1 MTQPITTMISDA
13 AAPSPE
19 ELGRFL
25 SQYGA
30 WLLGSGSTCI
40 RVEKNINRMA
50 HAFGMAVEITIM
62 PRHLQVAVCRR
73 GCDELAT
80 HLSAVRQTPTSFN
93 IITRLSELSWAVAD
107 GRIDFDTAKQQFN
120 QIISSDR
127 QSKAAVLL
135 MVALANASF
144 CRLFGGDAAA
154 MAIVGIATLCGYYI
168 KAVLVERGIDIR
180 AVFIICA
187 LVSSILGATDIL
199 FPHGSTPY
207 IAVAT
212 SVLYLVPG
220 IPFLNSFS
228 DLLHR
233 HYICAFSRFA
243 DAVILTGC
251 LSAGLCG
258 GMLLMKIGMF

>member
-1 MTQPITTMISDA
+1 MISEA
-13 AAPSPE
+13 SEPSPE
-19 ELGRFL
+19 VLGRFL

-50 HAFGMAVEITIM
+50 HAFGMDVEITIL
-62 PRHLQVAVCRR
+62 PRHLQIAVCRCGR
-73 GCDELAT
+73 DSVAT
-80 HLSAVRQTPTSFN
+80 CLSAVCQTPTSFN
-93 IITRLSELSWAVAD
+93 IITRLSELSWAIAD
-107 GRIDFDTAKQQFN
+107 GRIDFATAKQRFD
-120 QIISSDR
+120 QIVCSDR
-127 QSKAAVLL
+127 QNKTAVLL

-154 MAIVGIATLCGYYI
+154 MAIVGIATLCGYFL
-168 KAVLVERGIDIR
+168 KTVLIERGIDIR

-187 LVSSILGATDIL
+187 LVSSILGATGIL
-199 FPHGSTPY
+199 FPYGSTPY

-243 DAVILTGC
+243 HAVILTGC

>member
-1 MTQPITTMISDA
+1 MAMTSDS
-13 AAPSPE
+13 AAPSPS

-25 SQYGA
+25 SEYGA

-40 RVEKNINRMA
+40 RLEKNVERIARA
-50 HAFGMAVEITIM
+50 YGMRAEVSIM
-62 PRHLQVAVCRR
+62 PRHIQIAICTDNDA
-73 GCDELAT
+73 GM
-80 HLSAVRQTPTSFN
+80 SAYISSVRHTATSFN
-93 IITRLSELSWAVAD
+93 IITGLSELSWAISD
-107 GRIDFDTAKQQFN
+107 RRIDFAEAMNRFKTV
-120 QIISSDR
+120 ISSDR
-127 QSKAAVLL
+127 QSKAAVLV

-144 CRLFGGDAAA
+144 CRLFGGDATA
-154 MAIVGIATLCGYYI
+154 MLIVGVATLCGYFL
-168 KAVLVERGIDIR
+168 KVFLLERGVDIR
-180 AVFIICA
+180 AVFIVCA

-199 FPHGSTPY
+199 FPYGSTPY

-228 DLLHR
+228 DLFHR
-233 HYICAFSRFA
+233 YYICAFSRFA

>member
-1 MTQPITTMISDA
+1 MISDA

-50 HAFGMAVEITIM
+50 HAFGMAAEITIM
-62 PRHLQVAVCRR
+62 PRHLQIAVSRR
-73 GCDELAT
+73 GSDELAT

-107 GRIDFDTAKQQFN
+107 GRIDFATAKQQFN

-127 QSKAAVLL
+127 QNKAAVLL

-154 MAIVGIATLCGYYI
+154 MAIVGIATLCGY
-168 KAVLVERGIDIR
+168 RPD
-180 AVFIICA
+180 
-187 LVSSILGATDIL
+187 
-199 FPHGSTPY
+199 
-207 IAVAT
+207 
-212 SVLYLVPG
+212 
-220 IPFLNSFS
+220 
-228 DLLHR
+228 
-233 HYICAFSRFA
+233 
-243 DAVILTGC
+243 
-251 LSAGLCG
+251 
-258 GMLLMKIGMF
+258 

>member
-1 MTQPITTMISDA
+1 M
-13 AAPSPE
+13 
-19 ELGRFL
+19 
-25 SQYGA
+25 
-30 WLLGSGSTCI
+30 
-40 RVEKNINRMA
+40 
-50 HAFGMAVEITIM
+50 
-62 PRHLQVAVCRR
+62 
-73 GCDELAT
+73 
-80 HLSAVRQTPTSFN
+80 
-93 IITRLSELSWAVAD
+93 
-107 GRIDFDTAKQQFN
+107 RI
-120 QIISSDR
+120 
-127 QSKAAVLL
+127 
-135 MVALANASF
+135 
-144 CRLFGGDAAA
+144 
-154 MAIVGIATLCGYYI
+154 
-168 KAVLVERGIDIR
+168 ERGIDIR

-187 LVSSILGATDIL
+187 LVSSILGATGIL
-199 FPHGSTPY
+199 FPYGSTPY

>member
-1 MTQPITTMISDA
+1 MASRKRLHLHKSREKHKPHGTRFWHGRRNNHNASPSADCSLQARVRRTCHPSICRPADA
-13 AAPSPE
+13 HKLQYNHTAQRT
-19 ELGRFL
+19 ELGL
-25 SQYGA
+25 
-30 WLLGSGSTCI
+30 
-40 RVEKNINRMA
+40 
-50 HAFGMAVEITIM
+50 
-62 PRHLQVAVCRR
+62 
-73 GCDELAT
+73 
-80 HLSAVRQTPTSFN
+80 
-93 IITRLSELSWAVAD
+93 AD

>member
-1 MTQPITTMISDA
+1 MISDA

-50 HAFGMAVEITIM
+50 HAFGMAAEITIM
-62 PRHLQVAVCRR
+62 PRHLQIAVCRR

-107 GRIDFDTAKQQFN
+107 GRINFATATQQFN

-127 QSKAAVLL
+127 QNKAAVLL

-154 MAIVGIATLCGYYI
+154 MAIVGIATLC
-168 KAVLVERGIDIR
+168 
-180 AVFIICA
+180 IICA